1 MTQDGKIQIFFKDDA
16 GKYLDEHACVEG
28 EAVEPAAWIISN
40 TYHDK
45 NGWSGEAERY
55 EFIGWRSTLNGRY
68 YASDK
73 IPAATEPC
81 SYYAIFRDTEAPA
94 TPTPTKKPTAT
105 PKPTATAK
113 PTTKPTATPK
123 PTATAVPTTKPGTA
137 KVKLVA
143 KNLELQGKIGATL
156 YADVTGDLT
165 PEDVYVVTTINGEE
179 IESVVKTSGSRL
191 VITTFVKPKELHD
204 EITLEFRRVDN
215 DKVLKLTT
223 GASEI
228 AYSVA
233 DIAEMYQGASYSREI
248 RELAEAIQ
256 NFGSYAQKLLKYDTA
271 TAKVT
276 DLLGDVTKADVS
288 PYKTVTSGKV
298 SGLKFQGTGL
308 ELNADTVL
316 KAYFSLTGEDDIA
329 DYSFTLDGKKV
340 TPEKIGDS
348 RYSISIE
355 GIKAKDL
362 GKNYEISVKK
372 SSSKMEIQTSVL
384 SWSEQVIGRTGV
396 DAATTNMAKMIY
408 RYSEKA
414 TVYFEK

>member
-1 MTQDGKIQIFFKDDA
+1 
-16 GKYLDEHACVEG
+16 V
-28 EAVEPAAWIISN
+28 
-40 TYHDK
+40 
-45 NGWSGEAERY
+45 
-55 EFIGWRSTLNGRY
+55 
-68 YASDK
+68 
-73 IPAATEPC
+73 
-81 SYYAIFRDTEAPA
+81 
-94 TPTPTKKPTAT
+94 
-105 PKPTATAK
+105 
-113 PTTKPTATPK
+113 
-123 PTATAVPTTKPGTA
+123 

-228 AYSVA
+228 SYSVA

-408 RYSEKA
+408 RYSEEA
-414 TVYFEK
+414 TAYFEK